1 MSKSSAAFATMMRA
15 ARPASILVL
24 LAILPGCG
32 DNSVRGDV
40 VQKLQQPGGTL
51 TATMT
56 RDPGGFATSSIGY
69 RVYLQQDGGKSWE
82 HLQLIDADK
91 DAPVMHWRNS
101 HTLVVSV
108 SCATVFSYNSDISL
122 PRPDNKP
129 MVAAQLLVETAGM
142 CSFAK
147 R

>member
-1 MSKSSAAFATMMRA
+1 MSRSNAVFATMMRA

-24 LAILPGCG
+24 LALSGCG

-40 VQKLQQPGGTL
+40 VQELTQPGGTL

-91 DAPVMHWRNS
+91 ADPVMRWRNS

-108 SCATVFSYNSDISL
+108 PCATVFSYNSDISL
-122 PRPDNKP
+122 SRPDNKP
-129 MVAAQLLVETAGM
+129 VVAAQLLVETSGM
-142 CSFAK
+142 CRFAK